1 MFREIEYNIVRIL
14 SKLQS
19 GGIYMEK
26 KKKKIQIN
34 TTVILLLI
42 VALLSFFIFSF
53 VQYYH
58 KMDQKI
64 VAQTRHDIQTTN
76 ETAKASLT
84 TMLKDNQNWLE
95 SLVAICDVPDGTEK
109 ENWWDVVKKF
119 DSEGLKIGVADQ
131 KGNIYYSN
139 HKRQNISDK
148 NYYKNLMK
156 QRNSISRVFLDE
168 EEGTESMIIG
178 APIIREG
185 KIKGAIC
192 LEYSTM
198 ELGNM
203 LNGKDTDGMGAVL
216 VFSQKGKMV
225 ASYKGMDQFNSMFD
239 MLGTMDYKDKSE
251 LENMEANVSKGKSGF
266 LHYYND
272 DKLRMLYYEPAGIS
286 DWTICTLAVA
296 ELYEGTLYSLK
307 SETFF
312 LMAKGVLTTV
322 LLLALSFQFFKM
334 HRNEKR
340 ENTKDALT
348 GSVNRNYFRK
358 ILENDLKRKKGYSAC
373 FFLDVDDFKKINDTF
388 GHQKGD
394 EVLTAVADRLKIN
407 LRDEDVVSRYGGD
420 EFTCLIY
427 GVRDR
432 EKIEEIAARILRE
445 VTKENH
451 VNVSMGIT
459 LIRNGDSYEQVI
471 ERADSALYEAKIRG
485 KNQFVIS

>member
-1 MFREIEYNIVRIL
+1 
-14 SKLQS
+14 
-19 GGIYMEK
+19 MEK
-26 KKKKIQIN
+26 KKKKVQMN

-42 VALLSFFIFSF
+42 VVLLSFFILSF
-53 VQYYH
+53 VQYYR
-58 KMDQKI
+58 KMDLKI
-64 VAQTRHDIQTTN
+64 VAQTKHDIQTTN
-76 ETAKASLT
+76 GTAKASLEA
-84 TMLKDNQNWLE
+84 MLKDSQNWLE
-95 SLVAICDVPDGTEK
+95 SLAVICDVPDGTGT

-119 DSEGLKIGVADQ
+119 DSKGLKIGVADQ
-131 KGNIYYSN
+131 KGNIYYSD
-139 HKRQNISDK
+139 HKKQNILDRD
-148 NYYKNLMK
+148 YYKDLMK
-156 QRNSISRVFLDE
+156 ESNSISKVLLDD
-168 EEGTESMIIG
+168 EEGTESIIIG
-178 APIIREG
+178 VPIIRDG
-185 KIKGAIC
+185 KVKGAIC
-192 LEYSTM
+192 LEYSTI
-198 ELGNM
+198 ELGKL
-203 LNGKDTDGMGAVL
+203 LNGRDTDGMGAVL
-216 VFSQKGKMV
+216 VFSKKGKMV
-225 ASYKGMDQFNSMFD
+225 ASYEGMERFDSMFD

-251 LENMEANVSKGKSGF
+251 LENMEANVSKDKSGF
-266 LHYYND
+266 LNYYND

-312 LMAKGVLTTV
+312 LMAKGVLITV
-322 LLLALSFQFFKM
+322 LILVLSFQFFKI

-340 ENTKDALT
+340 ENTKDVLT
-348 GSVNRNYFRK
+348 GSVNRNYFKK
-358 ILENDLKRKKGYSAC
+358 ILENDLKRKNRYSAC

-394 EVLTAVADRLKIN
+394 KVLTAVADRLMIN
-407 LRDEDVVSRYGGD
+407 LRDKDVVSRYGGD

-432 EKIEEIAARILRE
+432 EKIEEIAARILQE

-459 LIRNGDSYEQVI
+459 LIRNEDSYEQVI